1 MEYEQPMGS
10 PSTNVPPPSTVPA
23 SPVQEPKN
31 NLIAPLWNT
40 ALIVALLLGNS
51 FLGSAKMGGVH
62 GSVSRILLYSGTFI
76 TELLL
81 FLLVWWGIH
90 LRGVRMRDLI
100 GGKWE
105 TVESF
110 LLDVAIAAG
119 FWFIA
124 LMLLFVVRVAVGS
137 IDLHN
142 MKKSTDDAVRMLGP
156 LAPHSYLE
164 AAFFVCL
171 SVAAG
176 IFEEIIFRGYLQRQF
191 IALSRSAVAGLIAS
205 GIIFGLAHGYQGWRM
220 MIAIGFF
227 GVLFGLLAYFRG
239 SLRPGI
245 MAHAFQDSLAGIAL
259 FYIVRR

>member
-1 MEYEQPMGS
+1 MDDQRLYS
-10 PSTNVPPPSTVPA
+10 PSTNVPPPPSPVPA
-23 SPVQEPKN
+23 APEEPKN
-31 NLIAPLWNT
+31 KLIAPLWNT
-40 ALIVALLLGNS
+40 ALILLLILGNS
-51 FLGSAKMGGVH
+51 FAGSSKLGAVH
-62 GSVSRILLYSGTFI
+62 GTGSRILLYSGTFI
-76 TELLL
+76 SELVL

-119 FWFIA
+119 FWIVA
-124 LMLLFVVRVAVGS
+124 LLLLFVVRIAVGT

-164 AAFFVCL
+164 ASLFVFL

-176 IFEEIIFRGYLQRQF
+176 IFEEIIFRGYFQRQF
-191 IALSRSAVAGLIAS
+191 IALSRSAAIGIIAS
-205 GIIFGLAHGYQGWRM
+205 GIIFGLAHGYQGGRM

-245 MAHAFQDSLAGIAL
+245 MAHAFQDSIAGIAL